1 MIDKSAT
8 GSTLFIEPSSVARY
22 YEEAERLRIEE
33 EEEILRILYTLTVL
47 VGAASE
53 EIPQNS
59 CTRKIMIF
67 PSCLRLRNTE
77 SSDMIW
83 SGNMWK
89 KQFTMN
95 RAIRERDCI

>member
-22 YEEAERLRIEE
+22 YEE
-33 EEEILRILYTLTVL
+33 EIR
-47 VGAASE
+47 
-53 EIPQNS
+53 QNS

-95 RAIRERDCI
+95 RAIRERNCI